1 MMLYRRTA
9 LSEATSYAR
18 CERFVCLGEQNK
30 VSKATEELIWEIAV
44 MAGSLLI
51 AAGILRLLRIKPPWW
66 IVILGAL
73 IGKALWSC
81 WA

>member
-1 MMLYRRTA
+1 
-9 LSEATSYAR
+9 
-18 CERFVCLGEQNK
+18 
-30 VSKATEELIWEIAV
+30 

-51 AAGILRLLRIKPPWW
+51 AAGILRLLGIKPPWW

-73 IGKALWSC
+73 IGKTLWSC

>member
-1 MMLYRRTA
+1 MST
-9 LSEATSYAR
+9 
-18 CERFVCLGEQNK
+18 
-30 VSKATEELIWEIAV
+30 ATEELLWEIAV